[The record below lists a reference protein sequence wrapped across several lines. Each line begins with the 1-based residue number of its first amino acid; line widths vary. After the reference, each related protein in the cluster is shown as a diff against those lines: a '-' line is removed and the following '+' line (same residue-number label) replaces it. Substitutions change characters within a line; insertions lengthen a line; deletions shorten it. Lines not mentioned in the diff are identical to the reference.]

1 MTATFHEHQLIDS
14 GNGID
19 FALQLTMPSPVT
31 FAGTNSADGPLVKAG
46 QNLPLYNGGGQ
57 PSPGTYWLIVDPHG
71 NASVLAVS
79 ERPVGQVGIY
89 GYFRKQNGVL
99 FVCPRSEQDSSW
111 AFVYEQAK

>member
-1 MTATFHEHQLIDS
+1 MTATFHEKMLVDS

-19 FALQLTMPSPVT
+19 FGLQLTMPAPV
-31 FAGTNSADGPLVKAG
+31 SYLGPQNTVLVAAG

-57 PSPGTYWLIVDPHG
+57 PSPGAYWLIVDPHG

-79 ERPVGQVGIY
+79 ERPVGQLGIY
-89 GYFRKQNGVL
+89 GFFRKQNGVL

>member
-1 MTATFHEHQLIDS
+1 MGNQGAKMTACFHEHMLVDS

-19 FALQLTMPSPVT
+19 FGLQLTMPAPV
-31 FAGTNSADGPLVKAG
+31 SYLGPQNTVLVAAG

-57 PSPGTYWLIVDPHG
+57 PSPGAHG

-79 ERPVGQVGIY
+79 ERPVAQLGIY
-89 GYFRKQNGVL
+89 GFFRKQNGVL

-111 AFVYEQAK
+111 AFVYEQEK

>member
-1 MTATFHEHQLIDS
+1 MTACFHEKMLVDS

-19 FALQLTMPSPVT
+19 FGLQLTMPSPV
-31 FAGTNSADGPLVKAG
+31 SYLGPQNTVLVAAG

-57 PSPGTYWLIVDPHG
+57 PAPGQYWLIVDPHG

-79 ERPVGQVGIY
+79 ERPVGQLGIY
-89 GYFRKQNGVL
+89 GFFRKQNGVL
-99 FVCPRSEQDSSW
+99 FVCPKSEPDSSW